1 MTINTKKFFN
11 ENDPSTYHLPV
22 KDTRFNPSLMDMMY
36 KYTEYTE
43 TNGDRNTI
51 SGARFMGGEELRGEL
66 SKTYKDMGME
76 MEGSGYLPNVGK
88 AYIDTAAGIAG
99 GIDELNKDGNPF
111 DKALSAS
118 GMSRDDAAFA
128 INSQLEGTDAYH
140 MQQVANAINLNTDL
154 DRGKTTTIIQPVVNN
169 VQVPTPVPSP
179 TPFPV
184 KGKTITTVIEASKIN
199 NILAKSIK

>member
-128 INSQLEGTDAYH
+128 INSQLEGTDAHY
-140 MQQVANAINLNTDL
+140 MSQLSKSINLRSDL
-154 DRGKTTTIIQPVVNN
+154 AQGK
-169 VQVPTPVPSP
+169 
-179 TPFPV
+179 
-184 KGKTITTVIEASKIN
+184 ITTVIQPQVRTVTQPVNVPIPVKTSGKTN
-199 NILAKSIK
+199 VVPVGVPVNDNSLARFIR